1 MTRSGIDRCDVDR
14 RRFGWWNSLG
24 IFGVETAMYPSFVAR
39 RQGDHTCK
47 TSGSTLAEGIAIKA
61 VGDIPFAIADPLVD
75 EVLVVDEEDFEKGVA
90 FFATVGKTVA
100 EGAGAGGLAAVMR
113 FPERFKGRKVGLIL
127 AGGNIDPRMLSNV
140 LQRELVREHR
150 IVTYRIIADD
160 RPGVLA
166 SLTAVIAA
174 EGGNIVD
181 VEHNR
186 LALDVSAK
194 GAEYDIMIE
203 TRDDD
208 HADQVAQALRDKGYA
223 VRTK

>member
-1 MTRSGIDRCDVDR
+1 
-14 RRFGWWNSLG
+14 
-24 IFGVETAMYPSFVAR
+24 
-39 RQGDHTCK
+39 
-47 TSGSTLAEGIAIKA
+47 
-61 VGDIPFAIADPLVD
+61 
-75 EVLVVDEEDFEKGVA
+75 
-90 FFATVGKTVA
+90 
-100 EGAGAGGLAAVMR
+100 MR